1 MMRRMFL
8 VVFPLLAVFALSGC
22 TTILLIGEASE
33 TVTEEYFVDGAD
45 GAWFGKNGDLT
56 VCLFGQAPRRPS
68 ADFAVSVPAG
78 GLAAP
83 GNAGPIAVH
92 RVPPDH
98 IATPCGPPP
107 EGARAIPVEYVG
119 AAAGP
124 GPQREQYWEPA
135 QGQEREPDLKAA
147 PDQDPEQPTEQDPE
161 QPAGEQGE
169 PGPDGDRDFVTMP
182 EYMDR
187 DGAGAKIFLFEDAEN
202 DLGATVIHRH
212 EAPTPDGARFTR
224 LDLPVRETNPN
235 AALLLLI
242 PVTLAVDVLLIYLC
256 IENPAG
262 CS

>member
-8 VVFPLLAVFALSGC
+8 VVFPFLAVFALSGC
-22 TTILLIGEASE
+22 TTMLLIGEASE
-33 TVTEEYFVDGAD
+33 TVTEKYFVDGVD
-45 GAWFGKNGDLT
+45 GAWLGENGDLT
-56 VCLFGQAPRRPS
+56 VCLFGQAPRRQS
-68 ADFAVSVPAG
+68 ADFSVSVPAG
-78 GLAAP
+78 DLTAP
-83 GNAGPIAVH
+83 GDTGPIAVH

-98 IATPCGPPP
+98 IAASCSPPP
-107 EGARAIPVEYVG
+107 EGARVIPVEYVG

-124 GPQREQYWEPA
+124 DPQQEQYWEPA
-135 QGQEREPDLKAA
+135 PDREREPDQNAA
-147 PDQDPEQPTEQDPE
+147 PDQHPEQPTDEQWEPE
-161 QPAGEQGE
+161 
-169 PGPDGDRDFVTMP
+169 PDGDRNFVTMP

-202 DLGATVIHRH
+202 DLGATVLHRH
-212 EAPTPDGARFTR
+212 ETPTPDGTRFTR